1 MLYFVPNAKALTPE
15 IRKEHGLD
23 RLLDKCQVRETVDG
37 PDGSGLL
44 IADAAAAQDYIH
56 YKRGEQSWSK
66 RFGFTS
72 WVGTWHD
79 KPVHPDSL
87 VRQPLIDGPR
97 LQLLDGH
104 EWQVPTL
111 RRWIDSD
118 AGVAFDV
125 NLPRVMQRSQLTGR
139 FVLGSV
145 IPKYRELWEASLK
158 IADTMFAQ
166 LAQSESVELDDAEVE
181 QFVCSVLAAN
191 YRVDADVL
199 SHLQVLTPD
208 LCGAIVR
215 AALDWDTLRAHLKNR
230 LSRRA

>member
-1 MLYFVPNAKALTPE
+1 MLYFVPNAKAITPE

-23 RLLDKCQVRETVDG
+23 RLLDKFQFRETFNG

-44 IADAAAAQDYIH
+44 IADASFAPDYMH
-56 YKRGEQSWSK
+56 YEGQKQSWTK
-66 RFGFTS
+66 RFGLSS
-72 WVGTWHD
+72 WIGTWID
-79 KPVHPDSL
+79 RPVDPSAL
-87 VRQPLIDGPR
+87 ARQQLLDGPR
-97 LQLLDGH
+97 LVLLDGH

-111 RRWIDSD
+111 RRWTEAD
-118 AGVAFDV
+118 AAVTF
-125 NLPRVMQRSQLTGR
+125 NTELPRVMQRSQTTGR

-145 IPKYRELWEASLK
+145 IPKYRELWESSLK
-158 IADTMFAQ
+158 IADSMFAQ
-166 LAQSESVELDDAEVE
+166 LAQSESAELDDVEVE
-181 QFVCSVLAAN
+181 QFVCQVLAAN
-191 YRVDADVL
+191 YRVDADVI